1 MLAAEI
7 EAVKQRELIA
17 ALDAGDAKMAAEV
30 ATKLPIQ
37 VELGE
42 DVRLRLQLFAQW
54 CERHSVRACA
64 AKPTTIAQWVLDHG
78 HLGADAIMAI
88 LTATE
93 VLHFHYGLANPV
105 KTPIVSRA
113 LEQHFQ
119 SEAPRSWKAD
129 ERVLFATLPEAIK
142 QIIARRERDR
152 ERELRSCQNRAA
164 EAERKLKEIE
174 QKTEAAVPAT
184 EKEKV

>member
-1 MLAAEI
+1 MSLVDEI
-7 EAVKQRELIA
+7 ARAKAR
-17 ALDAGDAKMAAEV
+17 ALSDGDAKMAAEV

-54 CERHSVRACA
+54 CEGHSVRACPSR
-64 AKPTTIAQWVLDHG
+64 PTTIAQWVLDHG
-78 HLGADAIMAI
+78 HLGADRVMAI
-88 LTATE
+88 LAAIE
-93 VLHFHYGLANPV
+93 AIHAHYGLANPT
-105 KTPIVSRA
+105 KTPIVSKA

-129 ERVLFATLPEAIK
+129 EKVLFEILPEAIK
-142 QIIARRERDR
+142 QIIGRRERDR

-164 EAERKLKEIE
+164 DAERKLKE
-174 QKTEAAVPAT
+174 KTDEPKEAVTT
-184 EKEKV
+184 EKEEV